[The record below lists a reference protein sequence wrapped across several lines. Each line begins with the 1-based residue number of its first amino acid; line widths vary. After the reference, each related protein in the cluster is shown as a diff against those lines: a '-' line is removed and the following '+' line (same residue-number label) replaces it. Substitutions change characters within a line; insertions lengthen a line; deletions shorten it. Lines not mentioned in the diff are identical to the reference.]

1 MQIRSQGTN
10 RLAAAIVA
18 CFLLLSG
25 TAGAQRPPGQQN
37 PTDRSDPPSIS
48 LSELEALLD
57 QDTEAAEA
65 PSSDE
70 VLDLVL
76 LGAFLLVALIS
87 FLSKSRPLKYV
98 TLVASVAYLGFMK
111 SSLVSI
117 VNIFGLLEWS
127 FPIFRYNLFWYL
139 IMIFTV
145 VSTVVW
151 GRLYCGRICAFGALT
166 QLLDVVVPSRLQVKI
181 PKRIESQAGYI
192 KFAILA
198 GAILYFV
205 ATKDNL
211 IYRYI
216 EPFWMFTLQGSVPMW
231 TMLAAVLF
239 ASVFVRNFYCRFLC
253 PLGAAL
259 GLLSKVSFFRIKR
272 WEECSTCKLCEKEC
286 EWGAIR
292 GPEILVTECV
302 RCDDCEI
309 LYSDEEKCPHWLI
322 LARSSSERR
331 PIPKTVQIEV

>member
-1 MQIRSQGTN
+1 MRTRFHGGF

-57 QDTEAAEA
+57 QDTAAAEA
-65 PSSDE
+65 PSGDE
-70 VLDLVL
+70 IVDLML

-181 PKRIESQAGYI
+181 PKRIESRAGCNNV
-192 KFAILA
+192 ASGA
-198 GAILYFV
+198 GG
-205 ATKDNL
+205 
-211 IYRYI
+211 R
-216 EPFWMFTLQGSVPMW
+216 
-231 TMLAAVLF
+231 
-239 ASVFVRNFYCRFLC
+239 
-253 PLGAAL
+253 
-259 GLLSKVSFFRIKR
+259 
-272 WEECSTCKLCEKEC
+272 
-286 EWGAIR
+286 
-292 GPEILVTECV
+292 
-302 RCDDCEI
+302 
-309 LYSDEEKCPHWLI
+309 
-322 LARSSSERR
+322 
-331 PIPKTVQIEV
+331 